1 MSWRL
6 AKSLDQLRRQVNA
19 AYPNRSKY
27 ADGTIGDAAHA
38 RTDSEH
44 NPNSAGVVRA
54 IDITHDPTNGV
65 QGQRLANDVIAE
77 LDRRGV
83 RGYVIHAGR
92 IRSTYVQRGVW
103 RRYGGSNPH
112 NTHVHV
118 SVLNGYDNTA
128 TWSLPTFAP
137 APAVVSMGGGM
148 TAPIGGARIPAK
160 TATVKAPEWPLPP
173 KHLIYHN
180 PKRYSTW
187 HDGHGNDTEGRAAIR
202 TWQQRM
208 RDRGWTITPDG
219 YYGPDTHRTVGQF
232 QAEKGLTV
240 DHIIGPATWAAAW
253 NSNITN

>member
-118 SVLNGYDNTA
+118 SYITGYDNRA
-128 TWSLPTFAP
+128 AWPLPTLTAR
-137 APAVVSMGGGM
+137 VVSMGGGM
-148 TAPIGGARIPAK
+148 SAPVIVAKGTA
-160 TATVKAPEWPLPP
+160 APDWPLPP

-187 HDGHGNDTEGRAAIR
+187 HDGHGDDTEGRAAIR

-208 RDRGWTITPDG
+208 RDRGWSITPDG